1 MKLMLS
7 HVISRMLII
16 YNSMVNK
23 TILPVLREQTHRVP
37 SDLELFGY
45 WDQHSVS
52 VCEAVMWGFAM
63 RRRSV
68 YLVGCLTFY
77 TLTNF
82 YI

>member
-1 MKLMLS
+1 MLS

-45 WDQHSVS
+45 
-52 VCEAVMWGFAM
+52 
-63 RRRSV
+63 
-68 YLVGCLTFY
+68 
-77 TLTNF
+77 
-82 YI
+82 